1 MLKQKTILVCTAS
14 CLSLLIGYSARA
26 DIPPALSFISSQSDN
41 PSLYSLPKDLVTSPL
56 PEALE
61 TTNIISLPKDLGST
75 LSSPL
80 PKDLGSYLSYPL
92 PKDLGSYLSYPLP
105 KDLGRGWGGF
115 HNPTPI
121 QLAAACFVTDT
132 SACSGNEF
140 GGNNADEDDGGVPPG
155 GDDYDLDNAERC
167 PKVRNLP
174 TSAPTTALISKN
186 ASAIVP
192 QTMSP
197 AKTVSKAWA
206 KPAAENMPP
215 VATAAKVLIMS
226 PFPTAMFRTAHF
238 VPVATASNTKSN
250 ATPASI
256 LNAPPAAP
264 APVPMTTALITKNA
278 IVRPIMNGTMFPSPA
293 SAPRFINTTASANTS
308 PAATVKAATINMP
321 VANAKP
327 AMSGMTHK
335 ANA

>member
-1 MLKQKTILVCTAS
+1 MMNKTILMLSAS
-14 CLSLLIGYSARA
+14 CMSIIAGADWCCADFNHFDTSPSFIPAGVKSHVSTHTSHLTAGPDICLHSKILIRVIIKISNSQPPASLLTQPTVPAMNSAATMPMRMTA
-26 DIPPALSFISSQSDN
+26 A
-41 PSLYSLPKDLVTSPL
+41 YL
-56 PEALE
+56 PEAM
-61 TTNIISLPKDLGST
+61 TMTSTMPSAVARKDIT
-75 LSSPL
+75 
-80 PKDLGSYLSYPL
+80 K
-92 PKDLGSYLSYPLP
+92 
-105 KDLGRGWGGF
+105 
-115 HNPTPI
+115 
-121 QLAAACFVTDT
+121 
-132 SACSGNEF
+132 
-140 GGNNADEDDGGVPPG
+140 PPV
-155 GDDYDLDNAERC
+155 

-174 TSAPTTALISKN
+174 TSALTTALISKN

-238 VPVATASNTKSN
+238 VPVVTVSNTKSN

-264 APVPMTTALITKNA
+264 APVPTITALIIKNVTA
-278 IVRPIMNGTMFPSPA
+278 RPIMNGTMFPRPA
-293 SAPRFINTTASANTS
+293 SAPRFTNTTASANTS
-308 PAATVKAATINMP
+308 PAATAKAVTINMP

>member
-41 PSLYSLPKDLVTSPL
+41 SSLYSLSKDLGTSSIPKV
-56 PEALE
+56 LE
-61 TTNIISLPKDLGST
+61 PTDIISLPKDLRSTLSSPLPKNLGST

-80 PKDLGSYLSYPL
+80 PKDLGR
-92 PKDLGSYLSYPLP
+92 
-105 KDLGRGWGGF
+105 GRGVQIQ
-115 HNPTPI
+115 PTVPAMNS
-121 QLAAACFVTDT
+121 AATMPMRMTAAYLPEAMTMT
-132 SACSGNEF
+132 SIMP
-140 GGNNADEDDGGVPPG
+140 NAAVRKAIPKPHV
-155 GDDYDLDNAERC
+155 
-167 PKVRNLP
+167 PKVRNP
-174 TSAPTTALISKN
+174 STSALTTAIILKN

-215 VATAAKVLIMS
+215 AATPVKVLIMS
-226 PFPTAMFRTAHF
+226 PFPTAISRTAHF
-238 VPVATASNTKSN
+238 VPVATASNTKLN

-256 LNAPPAAP
+256 INAPPAAL
-264 APVPMTTALITKNA
+264 APVPTITALITKNVT
-278 IVRPIMNGTMFPSPA
+278 VRQIMNGTVFPSPA
-293 SAPRFINTTASANTS
+293 SAPRFINTTASENTS
-308 PAATVKAATINMP
+308 PAATAKAATINMP
-321 VANAKP
+321 PANAKP
-327 AMSGMTHK
+327 VMSGMPSK